1 MTEYLDRYPTMHE
14 YAEGKRINP
23 KLTDLIS
30 RADAMGAVV
39 NAHPMAEVEK
49 GSSKQV
55 FWVRVSDVAKAL
67 KALPSADAV
76 QGEWV
81 DWLGNGNEWE
91 CSICKCSIE
100 SHGSIAYKYCPMCG
114 ARMKG
119 GDTE

>member
-1 MTEYLDRYPTMHE
+1 M
-14 YAEGKRINP
+14 
-23 KLTDLIS
+23 TDLIS
-30 RADAMGAVV
+30 RADAIEAIFKVGHEHIEEKVVPLGAVTDY
-39 NAHPMAEVEK
+39 
-49 GSSKQV
+49 
-55 FWVRVSDVAKAL
+55 SDAI

-119 GDTE
+119 GAV